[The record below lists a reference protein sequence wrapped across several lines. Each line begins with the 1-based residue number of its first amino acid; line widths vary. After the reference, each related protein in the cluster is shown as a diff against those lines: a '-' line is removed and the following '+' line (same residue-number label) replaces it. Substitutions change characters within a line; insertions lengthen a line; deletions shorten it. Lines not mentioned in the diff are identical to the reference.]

1 MRTKSMLLAYFL
13 FVGGVVSS
21 AFAESYTDGIEYF
34 KSGQPD
40 RAKII
45 LDKTLND
52 PSTKK
57 AEAYF
62 YLGEIYSGM
71 NKLDSAGMYYDMG
84 LQADP
89 LYPYNSIG
97 KGKLMLKNNK
107 KEAEALFK
115 AVIKSDKK
123 NPEIYLAISKAY
135 YENVMPEYQKY
146 LDKALDADKE
156 YAPIYVFEGDI
167 LVKDKKYGEA
177 CGFYEMAQNFDENCL
192 EAYVKYSNI
201 YFPINASLAI
211 AKLEDLLKLKPNSAI
226 AQRELAEAYFKDSKY
241 NQAVEAYARY
251 MANPN
256 HFESDQ
262 SRYAALL
269 FFDKK
274 YQESLDLVD
283 KMIVKNPNDFIL
295 KRLAMY
301 DNYELKNYD
310 KALTAAE
317 TFMNTP
323 GNPQFNTQDY
333 IIYANILIENKL
345 ADKAIPVLEK
355 AISLDQEK
363 IELYKELSEAYRA
376 AGDMLKSADAYNEY
390 MKRNQDVSLTD
401 YFFLGTIYYRAASA
415 EAPAAEATPEEKAAK
430 LAIQKPIYQKADS
443 LFAIVTE
450 RAPEDYRGY
459 LWRARSNSGLD
470 PETTEGLAKP
480 YYETLLTVLEK
491 SQNPNKAAL
500 LEAYK
505 YIGFYNYQKEYAA
518 GKNVYPETRKWWSKM
533 LTVDPNNEI
542 KALLDQLPQ

>member
-1 MRTKSMLLAYFL
+1 MRTKSMLLASFL

-251 MANPN
+251 MANPK

-443 LFAIVTE
+443 LFAIVAE
-450 RAPEDYRGY
+450 RAPEDYRGH
-459 LWRARSNSGLD
+459 LWRARANSGLD

-480 YYETLLTVLEK
+480 YYEALLTVLEK
-491 SQNPNKAAL
+491 AQNPNKAAL

-533 LTVDPNNEI
+533 LTIDPNNEI

>member
-1 MRTKSMLLAYFL
+1 MCRSHASFL

-533 LTVDPNNEI
+533 LTIDPNNEI

>member
-1 MRTKSMLLAYFL
+1 MRTKSMLRASFL

-390 MKRNQDVSLTD
+390 MRRNQDVSLTD

>member
-1 MRTKSMLLAYFL
+1 
-13 FVGGVVSS
+13 
-21 AFAESYTDGIEYF
+21 
-34 KSGQPD
+34 
-40 RAKII
+40 
-45 LDKTLND
+45 
-52 PSTKK
+52 
-57 AEAYF
+57 
-62 YLGEIYSGM
+62 
-71 NKLDSAGMYYDMG
+71 MG

>member
-1 MRTKSMLLAYFL
+1 
-13 FVGGVVSS
+13 
-21 AFAESYTDGIEYF
+21 
-34 KSGQPD
+34 
-40 RAKII
+40 

-443 LFAIVTE
+443 FFAIVTE

>member
-1 MRTKSMLLAYFL
+1 MRTKLMLFASFL
-13 FVGGVVSS
+13 FAGGMMGS

-34 KSGQPD
+34 KSGQPE

-45 LDKTLND
+45 LDQTLND

-71 NKLDSAGMYYDMG
+71 NKLDSASMYYELG

-97 KGKLMLKNNK
+97 KGKLLLKSNK
-107 KEAEALFK
+107 KEAESLFK
-115 AVIKSDKK
+115 AVIKTDKK

-135 YENVMPEYQKY
+135 YENAMPEYEKY
-146 LDKALDADKE
+146 LDRARSADKE

-167 LVKDKKYGEA
+167 LVKDQKYGEA
-177 CGFYEMAQNFDENCL
+177 CGFYEMAQNFDINCL

-301 DNYELKNYD
+301 DNYELKNFD

-333 IIYANILIENKL
+333 IIYANILTENKL
-345 ADKAIPVLEK
+345 ADKAVPVLEK
-355 AISLDQEK
+355 AISLDPEK
-363 IELYKELSEAYRA
+363 IDLYKELSEAYRA
-376 AGDMLKSADAYNEY
+376 AGDMLKSADAYSEY
-390 MKRNQDVSLTD
+390 MKRNEDVSLTD
-401 YFFLGTIYYRAASA
+401 YFFLGTIYYRAATA
-415 EAPAAEATPEEKAAK
+415 EAPAADATPEEKAAK
-430 LAIQKPIYQKADS
+430 MAIQKPIYQKADS

-450 RAPEDYRGY
+450 RAPEDYRGH
-459 LWRARSNSGLD
+459 LWRARTNSGLD

-480 YYETLLTVLEK
+480 YYEAVLNVLEK
-491 SQNPNKAAL
+491 EENPNKPAI

-533 LTVDPNNEI
+533 LTIDPNNEI
-542 KALLDQLPQ
+542 KALLDQLPE

>member
-1 MRTKSMLLAYFL
+1 MRTKSMLLASFL
-13 FVGGVVSS
+13 FVGRVVSS

>member
-1 MRTKSMLLAYFL
+1 MLLASFL

-443 LFAIVTE
+443 LFAIVAE
-450 RAPEDYRGY
+450 RAPEDYRGH
-459 LWRARSNSGLD
+459 LWRARANSGLD

>member
-1 MRTKSMLLAYFL
+1 MRTKLMLLASFL

>member
-1 MRTKSMLLAYFL
+1 MLLASFL

-533 LTVDPNNEI
+533 LTIDPNNEI

>member
-1 MRTKSMLLAYFL
+1 MLLASFL

-123 NPEIYLAISKAY
+123 NPEIYLAISKADH
-135 YENVMPEYQKY
+135 ENVMPEYQKY

-443 LFAIVTE
+443 LFAIVAE
-450 RAPEDYRGY
+450 RAPEDYRGH
-459 LWRARSNSGLD
+459 LWRARANSGLD

-480 YYETLLTVLEK
+480 YYEALLTVLEK
-491 SQNPNKAAL
+491 AQNPNKAAL

-533 LTVDPNNEI
+533 LTIDPNNEI

>member
-1 MRTKSMLLAYFL
+1 MLLASFL

-443 LFAIVTE
+443 LFAIVAE
-450 RAPEDYRGY
+450 RAPEDYRGH
-459 LWRARSNSGLD
+459 LWRARANSGLD

-480 YYETLLTVLEK
+480 YYEALLTVLEK
-491 SQNPNKAAL
+491 AQNPNKAAL

>member
-1 MRTKSMLLAYFL
+1 MLLASFL
-13 FVGGVVSS
+13 FIGGVVSS

-443 LFAIVTE
+443 LFAIVAE
-450 RAPEDYRGY
+450 RAPEDYRGH
-459 LWRARSNSGLD
+459 LWRARANSGLD

-480 YYETLLTVLEK
+480 YYEALLTVLEK
-491 SQNPNKAAL
+491 AQNPNKAAL

-533 LTVDPNNEI
+533 LTIDPNNEI

>member
-1 MRTKSMLLAYFL
+1 MLLASFL

>member
-1 MRTKSMLLAYFL
+1 MLLASFL

-62 YLGEIYSGM
+62 YLGEIYSEM

>member
-1 MRTKSMLLAYFL
+1 MLLASFL

-443 LFAIVTE
+443 LFAIVAE
-450 RAPEDYRGY
+450 RAPEDYRGH
-459 LWRARSNSGLD
+459 LWRARANSGLD

-480 YYETLLTVLEK
+480 YYEALLTVLEK
-491 SQNPNKAAL
+491 AQNPNKAAL

-533 LTVDPNNEI
+533 LTIDPNNEI

>member
-1 MRTKSMLLAYFL
+1 MRTKSMLLASFL
-13 FVGGVVSS
+13 CIGGLVSS
-21 AFAESYTDGIEYF
+21 VFAESYTDGIEYF
-34 KSGQPD
+34 KSGQPN

-71 NKLDSAGMYYDMG
+71 NKPDSAGMYYDLG

-89 LYPYNSIG
+89 LYPFNTIG
-97 KGKLMLKNNK
+97 KGKLLLKSNV

-115 AVIKSDKK
+115 AAIKSDKK

-146 LDKALDADKE
+146 LDKALSADKE

-177 CGFYEMAQNFDENCL
+177 CGFYEMAQNFDINCL

-201 YFPINASLAI
+201 YFPINAGLAI
-211 AKLEDLLKLKPNSAI
+211 TKLEDLLKLKPNSAI
-226 AQRELAEAYFKDSKY
+226 AQRELAEAYFKDSKF
-241 NQAVEAYARY
+241 NKAVEAYARY

-274 YQESLDLVD
+274 YQESMDLVD
-283 KMIVKNPNDFIL
+283 KMIVQNPNDFLL

-301 DNYELKNYD
+301 NNYELKNLD
-310 KALTAAE
+310 KALAAAE
-317 TFMNTP
+317 VFMNTP

-333 IIYANILIENKL
+333 IVYANILSENKL
-345 ADKAIPVLEK
+345 AEKAIPVLEK
-355 AISLDQEK
+355 AISLDNEK
-363 IELYKELSEAYRA
+363 IELYKELSDAYRA
-376 AGDMLKSADAYNEY
+376 AGNMLKSADAYNEY
-390 MKRNQDVSLTD
+390 MKRNPEVRVAD
-401 YFFLGTIYYRAASA
+401 YFSLGTIYYRAAST
-415 EAPAAEATPEEKAAK
+415 EAPAADATPEEKAAK

-443 LFAIVTE
+443 LFAIVVE
-450 RAPEDYRGY
+450 KAPEDYRGY
-459 LWRARSNSGLD
+459 LWRARTNSGLD

-480 YYETLLTVLEK
+480 YYEAVLEVLEK
-491 SQNPNKAAL
+491 EANPNKAAL

-505 YIGFYNYQKEYAA
+505 YIGFYNYQKEYEA

>member
-1 MRTKSMLLAYFL
+1 
-13 FVGGVVSS
+13 
-21 AFAESYTDGIEYF
+21 
-34 KSGQPD
+34 
-40 RAKII
+40 
-45 LDKTLND
+45 
-52 PSTKK
+52 
-57 AEAYF
+57 
-62 YLGEIYSGM
+62 
-71 NKLDSAGMYYDMG
+71 
-84 LQADP
+84 
-89 LYPYNSIG
+89 
-97 KGKLMLKNNK
+97 MLKNNK

-443 LFAIVTE
+443 LFAIVAE
-450 RAPEDYRGY
+450 RAPEDYRGH
-459 LWRARSNSGLD
+459 LWRARANSGLD

-480 YYETLLTVLEK
+480 YYEALLTVLEK
-491 SQNPNKAAL
+491 AQNPNKAAL

-533 LTVDPNNEI
+533 LTIDPNNEI

>member
-1 MRTKSMLLAYFL
+1 MRTKSMLLASFL
-13 FVGGVVSS
+13 LVGGVVSS

-62 YLGEIYSGM
+62 YLGEIYSEM